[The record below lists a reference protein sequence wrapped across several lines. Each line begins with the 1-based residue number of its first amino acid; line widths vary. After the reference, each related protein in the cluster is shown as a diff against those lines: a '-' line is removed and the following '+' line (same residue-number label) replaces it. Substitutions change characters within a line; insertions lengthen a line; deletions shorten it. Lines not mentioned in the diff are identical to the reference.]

1 LAVRKIEPS
10 IRQPLCIPV
19 PRKLDQTELA
29 AKIAQLDPHRIPRHV
44 AIIMDGNGRW
54 AMRGALPRLDGHK
67 VGAEVVEGVVDV
79 AKEIGVKVLTLYSFS
94 TENWR
99 RPQIEI
105 SALMQLLQRYLR
117 KEVGPMKK
125 KGVRLETIG
134 TLTELPREVQ
144 ETVEWARRETAAG
157 DAIVLNLALS
167 YSGRREITE
176 AARRIAAE
184 AAAGQLDPERIDE
197 ALFAAHLQT
206 APYPDPD
213 LMIRT
218 SGELRLSN
226 FLLWQLA
233 YAEIYIP
240 ETLWPDFTPGEFLDA
255 VRVYQGRERRF
266 GRTGD
271 QLRQQA

>member
-1 LAVRKIEPS
+1 
-10 IRQPLCIPV
+10 V
-19 PRKLDQTELA
+19 PRKVDPTELA
-29 AKIAQLDPHRIPRHV
+29 AKIAQLDPQRIPRHV

-54 AMRGALPRLDGHK
+54 ARRGALPRLDGHK

-79 AKEIGVKVLTLYSFS
+79 AKEIGVEVLTLYSFS

-105 SALMQLLQRYLR
+105 AALMQLLQRYLK
-117 KEVGPMKK
+117 KEAEPMKR

-134 TLTELPREVQ
+134 TLSELPPDVQ

-157 DAIVLNLALS
+157 SAIVLNLALS
-167 YSGRREITE
+167 YSGRREIAET
-176 AARRIAAE
+176 ARHLAAE
-184 AAAGQLDPERIDE
+184 AAAGKLDPSAIDE
-197 ALFAAHLQT
+197 ALFSAHLQT
-206 APYPDPD
+206 GRYPDPD

-233 YAEIYIP
+233 YAEIYITD
-240 ETLWPDFTPGEFLDA
+240 TLWPDFTPGEFLDA
-255 VRVYQGRERRF
+255 VRAYQQRERRF

-271 QLRQQA
+271 QLRQQI

>member
-1 LAVRKIEPS
+1 
-10 IRQPLCIPV
+10 V
-19 PRKLDQTELA
+19 PRKVDPTELA
-29 AKIAQLDPHRIPRHV
+29 AKIAQLDPQRIPRHV

-54 AMRGALPRLDGHK
+54 ARRGALPRLDGHK

-79 AKEIGVKVLTLYSFS
+79 AKEIGVEVLTLYSFS

-105 SALMQLLQRYLR
+105 AALMQLLQRYLK
-117 KEVGPMKK
+117 KEAEPMKR

-134 TLTELPREVQ
+134 TLSELPPDVQ
-144 ETVEWARRETAAG
+144 ETVEWARHETAAG
-157 DAIVLNLALS
+157 GAIVLNLALS
-167 YSGRREITE
+167 YSGRREIAET
-176 AARRIAAE
+176 ARHLATE
-184 AAAGQLDPERIDE
+184 AAAGKLDPSAIDE
-197 ALFAAHLQT
+197 ALFSAHLQT
-206 APYPDPD
+206 GRYPDPD

-233 YAEIYIP
+233 YAEIYITD
-240 ETLWPDFTPGEFLDA
+240 TLWPDFTPGEFLDA
-255 VRVYQGRERRF
+255 VRAYQQRERRF

-271 QLRQQA
+271 QLRQQI